1 MAYNHRAHLAAN
13 LEALRLAFAIDLRTK
28 AGNVVE
34 LTDEK
39 RNILAAYS
47 GFGALKSVL
56 LPVGD
61 DSLWKTGLDAQLRP
75 GVQQL
80 HALLA
85 EAAGDRAEEFLSGIR
100 NNVLSGFYTPPLV
113 VDHLGKEL
121 ASVMGSSPI
130 HYLDAIEGLRKPMPL
145 SSKATTQLIGYLAG
159 RTPVVGSQ
167 N

>member
-13 LEALRLAFAIDLRTK
+13 LETLRLAFTIDQRTK
-28 AGNVVE
+28 AGNAVK
-34 LTDEK
+34 LTDEE
-39 RNILAAYS
+39 RTILSAYS

-113 VDHLGKEL
+113 VDYLGKEL

-130 HYLDAIEGLRKPMPL
+130 HYLDTIEGLRKPIPL
-145 SSKATTQLIGYLAG
+145 SSKATIQLLGNLAG
-159 RTPVVGSQ
+159 RTPNVASRH
-167 N
+167 